1 MSKFINDVE
10 EIMSLFNKV
19 DENKWSSKDKD
30 GNLWVAILLP
40 STQKLIVSFK
50 SKEESTPS
58 TIIINKDERKKLFST
73 FRDLYSG
80 DENHSKHSID
90 ETCSAGATCA
100 GSVSGFA
107 KPIGKIAKRKKTTE
121 TFDSKLFKESIIN
134 DMPCVIK
141 INEHVLRYFEN
152 NGKFYMGID
161 NSLVKTY
168 DKKVMIE
175 SVDNIIN
182 NKMNEI
188 ELLENYS
195 CYEMDILM
203 EDVMANPL
211 VGMQQNQEQDQNQQ
225 PIQQNE
231 EERNKELLDMIDTN
245 EEVYVVDDENNG
257 IKDNMRIVGHDEE
270 TGNFA
275 VKDNSNNQVEFVN
288 QEQIK
293 SKEYNIGG

>member
-100 GSVSGFA
+100 GGVSGFA

-175 SVDNIIN
+175 SVDNVIS

-211 VGMQQNQEQDQNQQ
+211 QSTEDSVE
-225 PIQQNE
+225 NE
-231 EERNKELLDMIDTN
+231 NRNKELLDIMDK
-245 EEVYVVDDENNG
+245 EETVSVVNAETDE
-257 IKDNMRIVGHDEE
+257 ISDNQQIVGKNTEDSH
-270 TGNFA
+270 FF
-275 VKDNSNNQVEFVN
+275 VKDKETDEITMVTPD
-288 QEQIK
+288 QIK
-293 SKEYNIGG
+293 KPTI